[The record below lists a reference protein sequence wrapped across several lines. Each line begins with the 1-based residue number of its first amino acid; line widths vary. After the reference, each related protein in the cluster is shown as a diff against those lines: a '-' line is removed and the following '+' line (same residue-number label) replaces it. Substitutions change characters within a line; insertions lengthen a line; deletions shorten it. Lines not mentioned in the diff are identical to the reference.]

1 MLLIRFI
8 FNENTITLI
17 LYHPK
22 FLMFKKQLI
31 NLKRSKMENNQITIK
46 ESLYLIYSYVSIS
59 AFLLMGISKTT
70 ENLRRVL
77 DFNPI
82 VSLVIFLNMGL
93 FISLYYYKKKHNAH
107 EKQNHF

>member
-1 MLLIRFI
+1 
-8 FNENTITLI
+8 
-17 LYHPK
+17 
-22 FLMFKKQLI
+22 
-31 NLKRSKMENNQITIK
+31 MENNHITIK

-93 FISLYYYKKKHNAH
+93 FISLYYYKKKHNTH